1 MVDDAAGGRPEIT
14 LVRWPEQEVTRAALQ
29 AEGRPRMLLLSP
41 TTPAPEPGDDLEDWV
56 RIPVAEADLRAR
68 VRWLAHR
75 IAAGPG
81 IVGVGDVDSAPVLD
95 DDGLIRVGG
104 QWVALPPVEHR
115 LARALLTKLGAVV
128 TRDALGRAGWPE
140 GAPGRNALDVHVLRL
155 RRRLAPLQL
164 TIHTVRSRG
173 YLLEVSAPADRAAN

>member
-1 MVDDAAGGRPEIT
+1 MVDDLDDDRPEIA
-14 LVRWPEQEVTRAALQ
+14 LVRWPEQESTRSALRRSR
-29 AEGRPRMLLLSP
+29 RPRVLLLP
-41 TTPAPEPGDDLEDWV
+41 PGTPAPEPGDALEDWV

-75 IAAGPG
+75 VAAGRGEEDPG
-81 IVGVGDVDSAPVLD
+81 RGEPVLD

-104 QWVALPPVEHR
+104 RWVALPPVEHR
-115 LARALLTKLGAVV
+115 LAQALLAKVGTVV
-128 TRDALGRAGWPE
+128 TRDALSRAGWPE

-173 YLLEVSAPADRAAN
+173 YLLETRAPAQDRASR